1 MGVKYYWNTRIILT
15 LFFLN
20 VHVSLNSLKWVVIA
34 KEMAVNYFGITS
46 VLGQF
51 FVEDAIKVY
60 RAANTSLLVYLMP
73 ERTTVPQ
80 QFSTR

>member
-51 FVEDAIKVY
+51 FVEEAINGTQSSKHLSTGIFDA
-60 RAANTSLLVYLMP
+60 
-73 ERTTVPQ
+73 
-80 QFSTR
+80 